1 MFDNNMESSPFL
13 FADFDHPLVRSTV
26 ERLTGDEASVR
37 DKLEKLFYFVRDDI
51 LFGFPPDGD
60 LVKASETIRLGMGQ
74 CNTKSVLLVALC
86 RAISIPARVHFS
98 LIKKE
103 IQRGLFTGIGYA
115 LMPPLISHSWV
126 EIDVDGRW
134 HRIDSFINDMA
145 FYLAGRKALEEK
157 GWDTGYSISCA
168 SGESSADFNL
178 DEEKFVQMDAVAA
191 DHGVWDEPADYYRTD
206 KYKNRPGPLK
216 MFLYRLMIRRINERV
231 TRMRS
236 ASCTERRR

>member
-1 MFDNNMESSPFL
+1 MFNNNLDSISPL
-13 FADFDHPLVRSTV
+13 ADSDHPLVRDTAA
-26 ERLTGDEASVR
+26 RLTGGEASAR
-37 DKLEKLFYFVRDDI
+37 GKLEKLFYFVRDEI

-60 LVKASETIRLGMGQ
+60 LVKASETLQLGMGQ
-74 CNTKSVLLVALC
+74 CNTKGTLLVALC
-86 RAISIPARVHFS
+86 RAVDIPARMHFS

-103 IQRGLFTGIGYA
+103 IQRGIFTGIGYT

-126 EIDVDGRW
+126 EVAVDGRW
-134 HRIDSFINDMA
+134 RRIDSFINDMA

-168 SGESSADFNL
+168 SGESSADFNI
-178 DEEKFVQMDAVAA
+178 DEEKFVQMDAVVAA
-191 DHGVWDEPADYYRTD
+191 HGTWDEPADYYRTD

-216 MFLYRLMIRRINERV
+216 MFLYRLMLRRINERV

-236 ASCTERRR
+236 ASCAEWRR